1 MYRLLIFIISF
12 SMVTSCLPK
21 TEYEKVK
28 ERELASGKIVEE
40 LFLDLKFGMGKKEF
54 FTTCWEWNK
63 KGVLTNG
70 SHVLQVRYSPEM
82 PSGKAV
88 EMFFYPEFEDGKLY
102 FMPIE
107 LRYPGWSPTS
117 PETTNEKLL
126 EDALGLLK
134 GWYGE
139 GFFEVKDKSG
149 EVSVWVKIDGNRL
162 IRAFIKDMTNV
173 RIEMLDLRVK
183 GISEVNKK

>member
-1 MYRLLIFIISF
+1 MLRILYLIVFLNIA
-12 SMVTSCLPK
+12 MACQPK
-21 TEYEKVK
+21 TEYERVK
-28 ERELASGKIVEE
+28 EQELASGRIVEN
-40 LFLDLKFGMGKKEF
+40 LFLDLKFGMARKDF

-70 SHVLQVRYSPEM
+70 SHVLQVKYSPEM
-82 PSGKAV
+82 PSGKET
-88 EMFFYPEFEDGKLY
+88 EMFFYPEFENDKLY

-126 EDALGLLK
+126 SDVVGLMEN
-134 GWYGE
+134 WYGP

-149 EVSVWVKIDGNRL
+149 QIRVWVKIDGNRL
-162 IRAFIKDMTNV
+162 IRIFIKNRTSV
-173 RIEMLDLRVK
+173 RVEMLDLRVK
-183 GISEVNKK
+183 GISEINNG

>member
-1 MYRLLIFIISF
+1 MIRILIALFAFGLAIS
-12 SMVTSCLPK
+12 CK
-21 TEYEKVK
+21 TKSEYDTIK
-28 ERELASGKIVEE
+28 ERELSSGKVVEE
-40 LFLDLKFGMGKKEF
+40 LFLDLKFGMGKKDF

-63 KGVLTNG
+63 KGVLVNG
-70 SHVLQVRYSPEM
+70 SHELQIRYSPEM
-82 PSGKAV
+82 PSGKDT
-88 EMFFYPEFEDGKLY
+88 EMYFYPQFENGVLF

-107 LRYPGWSPTS
+107 FRYLGWTPTS

-126 EDALGLLK
+126 EDVVSFLE

-162 IRAFIKDMTNV
+162 IRAFIKDRTLV
-173 RIEMLDLRVK
+173 RVEMLDLRVK
-183 GISEVNKK
+183 GISEIK